1 MAPLIDDTQL
11 IYSST
16 PSYQPDSLS
25 SFRKENQ
32 HQPKSVSFSVMS
44 DLYLIPHANDF
55 KRKEKNATWMT
66 KRDFQRIQKE
76 NFQTLQQMT
85 DGSFPSSKTS
95 YFRGL
100 ETLMPEARN
109 KRKQRISF
117 VVHTILREQQNNE
130 LSPQWLEE
138 FQYSFTSKSAE
149 AAYRKGVWDA
159 TEAVRNEALKNKTV
173 VWI

>member
-16 PSYQPDSLS
+16 PSFQSDSPS
-25 SFRKENQ
+25 SFRKEKQ
-32 HQPKSVSFSVMS
+32 HQQKSVSFSVMS
-44 DLYLIPHANDF
+44 DLYLSPHA
-55 KRKEKNATWMT
+55 KQKEKDAAWMT

-76 NFQTLQQMT
+76 NLQTLQQMT
-85 DGSFPSSKTS
+85 YGSFPCSKRS

-100 ETLMPEARN
+100 EALMPEARN

-117 VVHTILREQQNNE
+117 VVHTILSEQKKNYE
-130 LSPQWLEE
+130 LSPQWLAE
-138 FQYSFTSKSAE
+138 FHYSFTSKSAE

-159 TEAVRNEALKNKTV
+159 TEAVRNEALKNKTQ

>member
-1 MAPLIDDTQL
+1 
-11 IYSST
+11 
-16 PSYQPDSLS
+16 
-25 SFRKENQ
+25 
-32 HQPKSVSFSVMS
+32 
-44 DLYLIPHANDF
+44 
-55 KRKEKNATWMT
+55 
-66 KRDFQRIQKE
+66 
-76 NFQTLQQMT
+76 
-85 DGSFPSSKTS
+85 
-95 YFRGL
+95 
-100 ETLMPEARN
+100 MPEARN

>member
-1 MAPLIDDTQL
+1 
-11 IYSST
+11 
-16 PSYQPDSLS
+16 
-25 SFRKENQ
+25 
-32 HQPKSVSFSVMS
+32 MS
-44 DLYLIPHANDF
+44 DLYLIPHAKDL
-55 KRKEKNATWMT
+55 KRKEKDAAWMT

-76 NFQTLQQMT
+76 NVQTLQQMT
-85 DGSFPSSKTS
+85 DGSFPCSKTS

-117 VVHTILREQQNNE
+117 VVHTILREQKKNHE
-130 LSPQWLEE
+130 LNPQWLEE
-138 FQYSFTSKSAE
+138 FHYSFTSKSAE

-159 TEAVRNEALKNKTV
+159 TEAVRSEALKYKTE